1 MIKELSS
8 LNIFKSIDKE
18 YLIDFINNNQIVK
31 RSFHKGMTVH
41 EHGSKCLGLDIVLS
55 GGLIAYSLASNGSE
69 TIVFEFKKDSVI
81 GANLLFGNQ
90 NKYPMNIYCTED
102 CVLFHIYKDTV
113 LELLKN
119 YDFVMPFVRSLS
131 LNSQGINKRIAMYT
145 QKSLRENLMDYLID
159 LSAKQ
164 NSHIVRLPVSKKQ
177 LADYFG
183 VQRPSL
189 FRELKRMKDE
199 NLIKIDNKT
208 ITLNFLRK

>member
-18 YLIDFINNNQIVK
+18 YLTDFINNNQIVK
-31 RSFHKGMTVH
+31 RSFYKGMTVH
-41 EHGSKCLGLDIVLS
+41 EHGSRCLGIDIVLS
-55 GGLIAYSLASNGSE
+55 GGLVAYSLASNGSE

-81 GANLLFGNQ
+81 GANLLFGDE

-102 CVLFHIYKDTV
+102 CVLFHIHKDAVT
-113 LELLKN
+113 ELMKD
-119 YDFVMPFVRSLS
+119 YTFVMPFVRSLS
-131 LNSQGINKRIAMYT
+131 LNSQGINERIAMYT
-145 QKSLRENLMDYLID
+145 QKSLRKNLMDYLID
-159 LSAKQ
+159 MSEKQ
-164 NSHIVRLPVSKKQ
+164 NSHVIRLPISKKQ

-199 NLIKIDNKT
+199 DLIEIDNKT
-208 ITLNFLRK
+208 ITLNFL